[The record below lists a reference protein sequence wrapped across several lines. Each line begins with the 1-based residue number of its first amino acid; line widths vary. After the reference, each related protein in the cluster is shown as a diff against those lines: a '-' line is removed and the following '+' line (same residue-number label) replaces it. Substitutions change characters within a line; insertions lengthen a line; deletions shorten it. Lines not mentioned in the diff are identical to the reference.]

1 LIELVALHPVL
12 QLDQLALQAEQLL
25 EIEAAINGRPVGM
38 LCRLSKQLAE
48 ALVVNFKLELF
59 IEAIDDFPMET
70 VLERLGA
77 FVHRS
82 RTG

>member
-1 LIELVALHPVL
+1 
-12 QLDQLALQAEQLL
+12 
-25 EIEAAINGRPVGM
+25 M
-38 LCRLSKQLAE
+38 LCHLSKQLAE